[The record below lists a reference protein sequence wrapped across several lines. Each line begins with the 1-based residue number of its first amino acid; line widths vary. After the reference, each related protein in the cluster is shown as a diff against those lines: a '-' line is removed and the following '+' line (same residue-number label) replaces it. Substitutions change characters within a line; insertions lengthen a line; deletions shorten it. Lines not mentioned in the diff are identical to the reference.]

1 MKGVKRLGVCLAII
15 LALGG
20 VAKAT
25 SVGGV
30 AGVDPTGIWIFTV
43 LSELPLTTDLDLRA
57 AVGLAT
63 GDLAGL
69 MLVTGS
75 LLYHW
80 VTAPVDPFFGLG
92 VGAAL
97 TPPPFTT
104 GLVAEGTAGVRVLA
118 ADALVVF
125 AEVRYLVRWSAE
137 GITSGPIYEAGLE
150 VRF

>member
-1 MKGVKRLGVCLAII
+1 MEGVKRLGVCLAIVLI
-15 LALGG
+15 LGG
-20 VAKAT
+20 VAAAT
-25 SVGGV
+25 SVGGA

-43 LSELPLTTDLDLRA
+43 LTELPLTTDLDLRA

-75 LLYHW
+75 VLYHW
-80 VTAPVDPFFGLG
+80 MMAPVDPFLGLG

-104 GLVAEGTAGVRVLA
+104 GLVIEGTAGIRVLPVEMLA
-118 ADALVVF
+118 VF